1 MSVAMLNCQS
11 WQLDV
16 STRGVYLIAYLGTPS
31 HILYWSLHL
40 TSSVGGGIS
49 DSWSGYIISHLILV
63 TSSDK
68 FSGGI
73 SDSLSGYFISHLIL
87 VTFIWQLPAGCWGR
101 LHLTWLYN
109 ANWMLT
115 NLIIQKKKEILN
127 FSWRIQNDCQIH
139 PIIYI
144 PWCIWRVDLPEDLGV
159 DLLIAILDHLMSVA
173 MWNCHSWWLDIS
185 SNVKLPFL
193 MTRYQ

>member
-1 MSVAMLNCQS
+1 MSVEMWNCQS

-16 STRGVYLIAYLGTPS
+16 STRGIYLIAYLGTPS

-40 TSSVGGGIS
+40 TSPRGYIWQLIWVLHLTSYIGHFIYQVPGGISDSWSGYISHILYWSLHLTSSGGGGIS

-87 VTFIWQLPAGCWGR
+87 VTSSDKYLGGYIWHDC
-101 LHLTWLYN
+101 T
-109 ANWMLT
+109 MLT
-115 NLIIQKKKEILN
+115 
-127 FSWRIQNDCQIH
+127 DCLQ
-139 PIIYI
+139 
-144 PWCIWRVDLPEDLGV
+144 
-159 DLLIAILDHLMSVA
+159 
-173 MWNCHSWWLDIS
+173 
-185 SNVKLPFL
+185 
-193 MTRYQ
+193 T